1 MELSEIALQKLLQL
15 FPELSS
21 YIISFKEITE
31 EAGKEESGIRIGMFL
46 VQFGME
52 YYYIPIIAKDD
63 IVFPIDSIFG
73 VSNQS
78 FSPLTRSFVDKAVS
92 SSGITIGKPSKIPGT
107 IPQNPSVYD
116 LVTPPRTGKF
126 VYASSSRMVEFLST
140 LSNFVKK
147 ATFEKFSE
155 DKDVYN
161 TLHRLFGL
169 ENLLIALKPS
179 KATPKAVLK
188 PAVELITGGAGLTH
202 DQVQSILE
210 KGYALRGENTT
221 ERVAVLA
228 NDFSKIGAIKT
239 IRSIDSG
246 YDYEI
251 ITKSGQTKSAF
262 LPKRSLT
269 APQFASLL
277 SSHRDS
283 RIGTESVLAIFANG
297 DYSVSSDLISVG
309 EPCSNH
315 NVIKDLFGYIE
326 PITVREISSHDTV
339 ALFTPELTLIG
350 AYNVHGLSH
359 SINGVHFKGS
369 SRIPGTQH
377 DVVINAYRNC
387 QNVDASDPKNL
398 LIPINTLAVV
408 LCKDITG
415 DLETSTVSA
424 LRKLE
429 LTTLTALGSA
439 IDVGFDGIEFS
450 LNGKPLGS
458 ELRIVEA
465 LISHEGI
472 APEKVEQFVKQAK
485 EQRHI
490 KIYLSKKA
498 DFEPGQIPQY
508 GDSAPQQE
516 ETFGSEA
523 RSSFGNNLKAST
535 QTQDPQVVESMV
547 ISELLQASD
556 MTSVV
561 REYLPDITQA
571 IDRLGRTLFLARLN
585 TDKMNESQ
593 NAAEVNSFI
602 SNLRNVYRLL
612 GDNSIKLERMCS
624 GPEEVQEEAIQK
636 K

>member
-21 YIISFKEITE
+21 YIVSFKEITE

-63 IVFPIDSIFG
+63 VVYPIDSIFG
-73 VSNQS
+73 VSSQS
-78 FSPLTRSFVDKAVS
+78 FSPITRSFVDKAVS
-92 SSGITIGKPSKIPGT
+92 SSGVTIGKPSKIPGT

-140 LSNFVKK
+140 LPNFVKK
-147 ATFEKFSE
+147 AAFEKFSE
-155 DKDVYN
+155 DKDTYN

-169 ENLLIALKPS
+169 ENLLVALKPS
-179 KATPKAVLK
+179 RDTVKATLK
-188 PAVELITGGAGLTH
+188 PAVELITGGAGLSH

-228 NDFSKIGAIKT
+228 NDFSKIGTIKT
-239 IRSIDSG
+239 IRGIDSG
-246 YDYEI
+246 YAYEI
-251 ITKSGQTKSAF
+251 VTKEGSTRSAF
-262 LPKRSLT
+262 LPKRSIA

-277 SSHRDS
+277 SSHHKS
-283 RIGTESVLAIFANG
+283 RIGTEAVVAIFADGN
-297 DYSVSSDLISVG
+297 YSISTDLVSTG
-309 EPCSNH
+309 EPYSSNM
-315 NVIKDLFGYIE
+315 VIKDLFEYIE
-326 PITVREISSHDTV
+326 PVTVRELSGHDTV
-339 ALFTPELTLIG
+339 ALFTPELNLIG
-350 AYNVHGLSH
+350 IYSLHGVSH
-359 SINGVHFKGS
+359 SINGVHFSGS
-369 SRIPGTQH
+369 NRIPGSHH
-377 DVVINAYRNC
+377 DTKINAYRNC

-408 LCKDITG
+408 LGKDITG

-450 LNGKPLGS
+450 INGKPLGS
-458 ELRIVEA
+458 ELKIVEA
-465 LISHEGI
+465 LVAHEGI
-472 APEKVEQFVKQAK
+472 APEKADQFVKQAK

-498 DFEPGQIPQY
+498 DFEPGQIPQF
-508 GDSAPQQE
+508 GDAAPQQE

-523 RSSFGNNLKAST
+523 RSNFGNNLKASA

-556 MTSVV
+556 MTSMV

-602 SNLRNVYRLL
+602 ANLRNVYRLL